1 MERDRSL
8 ILEQLASINAEINH
22 LNTVGLSENHLV
34 RDMQLD
40 VDRLLME
47 RDDLQAKYEILN
59 RDYDTTA
66 NEIGTE
72 FNHTANRNC
81 SH

>member
-1 MERDRSL
+1 
-8 ILEQLASINAEINH
+8 
-22 LNTVGLSENHLV
+22 
-34 RDMQLD
+34 MQLD